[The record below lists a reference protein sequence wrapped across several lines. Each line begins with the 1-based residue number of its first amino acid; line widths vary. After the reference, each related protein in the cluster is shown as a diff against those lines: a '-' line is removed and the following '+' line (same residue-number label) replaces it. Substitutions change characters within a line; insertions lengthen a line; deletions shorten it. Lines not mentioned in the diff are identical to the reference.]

1 MYISFLVLVIGD
13 ISHLGD
19 VVQLIS
25 QAGLPCPNGQRAL
38 CAVHGSSPTSGQLL
52 SQRATFDPV
61 RNFFTRQIDCHSINM
76 KYLGKLLVICSY
88 MSIYAY
94 SGW

>member
-1 MYISFLVLVIGD
+1 MDHTAVLAHVHLQFGDLLSLVLVIGD

-38 CAVHGSSPTSGQLL
+38 RAVHGSSPTSGQLL
-52 SQRATFDPV
+52 SQCTTFSPG
-61 RNFFTRQIDCHSINM
+61 RLTAIQST
-76 KYLGKLLVICSY
+76 
-88 MSIYAY
+88 
-94 SGW
+94 